1 MSDSK
6 IHLLIVVS
14 IKHHMFKIVVRIH
27 KHVTW
32 ITNNNFNWSFHATA
46 DLKSRNRLWSRWKM
60 EVKKKHKRYKRTSN
74 FFPIKK
80 WWLHTFSDLPHWP
93 PSPSV
98 ETLLMFNEEEEV
110 HYDLNKAI
118 QMVKK
123 RPGTKKSAHC
133 VLYSHKSKGDY
144 RILVSFIS

>member
-6 IHLLIVVS
+6 IHLLIIVS

-32 ITNNNFNWSFHATA
+32 ITNNNFNWSFHAAA

-98 ETLLMFNEEEEV
+98 ETLLMFNEEEEE
-110 HYDLNKAI
+110 HYDINKAI

-123 RPGTKKSAHC
+123 RPCTKK
-133 VLYSHKSKGDY
+133 LE
-144 RILVSFIS
+144 ISPLCSLFSEIQGRLQNLGKF